1 MKKIILVLSMFLV
14 TFVTQS
20 QSLNSN
26 ASYIKINY
34 SEDYESSLKKH
45 ALNEWNDD
53 YSMVLYEI
61 NKQADALVE
70 LIELFKTENTNIVFK
85 AIEEWSIVGYKEKN
99 KNRLQKI
106 RVFELEQ
113 LVKLDCDWSMVKYEY
128 LKQVKAKNSF

>member
-106 RVFELEQ
+106 KVFELEQ